1 MAALGGCCA
10 RLAGA
15 GQSAPRCG
23 GCPGAARRHA
33 WRLPSDALNRTAAMT
48 RSHEATLTPD
58 HRRILTAIESS
69 VAVKTKQSFD
79 QAGNRGLCEDVDLPG
94 PLVLG

>member
-1 MAALGGCCA
+1 
-10 RLAGA
+10 
-15 GQSAPRCG
+15 
-23 GCPGAARRHA
+23 
-33 WRLPSDALNRTAAMT
+33 MT